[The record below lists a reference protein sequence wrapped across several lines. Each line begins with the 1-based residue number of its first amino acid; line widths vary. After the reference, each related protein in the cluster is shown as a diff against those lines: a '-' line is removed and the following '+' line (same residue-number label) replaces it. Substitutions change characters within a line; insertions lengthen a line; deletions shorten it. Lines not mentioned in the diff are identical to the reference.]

1 MATKKPI
8 KRAAAPAKTAPVA
21 AAPACNISGGCGCG
35 CHCGF
40 FKKVIV
46 LGLVFAA
53 GFATCHYM
61 CEKRGFHGFHNG
73 MRAMDQDMFVNGCL
87 DTAKI
92 ENPVMAEKIATADKD
107 GNGCITIEE
116 MDAHRAEMRANPE
129 MRGNPEMGPKPEM
142 AGKPMMRK

>member
-8 KRAAAPAKTAPVA
+8 KRAAKPAKTAPVA

-35 CHCGF
+35 CRCGF
-40 FKKVIV
+40 FKKLIV

-61 CEKRGFHGFHNG
+61 CAKHGFRGFHNG
-73 MRAMDQDMFVNGCL
+73 MRAMPQDMFVNGCL

-92 ENPVMAEKIATADKD
+92 SNPAMAEKIATADKD
-107 GNGCITIEE
+107 SNGCITMEE
-116 MDAHRAEMRANPE
+116 MNAHREE
-129 MRGNPEMGPKPEM
+129 MRGSSDMSR
-142 AGKPMMRK
+142 KPMMHK